1 MDITPIEYVRA
12 ALCNAIAEGMDIYD
26 VYLMAEHAQTCERFD
41 AAVNE
46 LASASPEPEQWEA
59 HEPMASR
66 QS

>member
-12 ALCNAIAEGMDIYD
+12 ALCNAIAERMDIYD

-46 LASASPEPEQWEA
+46 LASASPA
-59 HEPMASR
+59 YLDL
-66 QS
+66 